1 MEDFNELIRQAQIG
15 DINIKNKLIEMNLPL
30 VTSIAKTFINR
41 GYEFDDLFQI
51 GSIRLIKAIDRFNT
65 NFDVKFSTY
74 AVPLIQGEIKRFIR
88 DDGLIK
94 ISRETKLISQKLYF
108 KQIEL
113 ENKLNRESTIEE
125 LADYTGYSVDIITK
139 TLKATASISSLSQI
153 IHESESNDLTLAD
166 KIQSDFNLEEE
177 VEKNIDIF
185 LLKKCMNKLPKNQK
199 SVMLLRLKE
208 KTQVE
213 IAKLINTSQVQV
225 SRLEKKAIKNI
236 KELMKGAYNNMTNKE
251 KAFKMFAK
259 GKLNKDVAE
268 KLDLSIRTVESYK
281 SNYNKKNGLSN
292 KNKFN
297 KKNKSLALDLFKQ
310 GFNKEQVAKELNI
323 TIDLADY
330 WSKTYNSKNEEDISM
345 NENNINKSD
354 TARVENLPIIDD
366 KSIDNN
372 NSSYIN
378 LAINNMDKENINKMV
393 NILVGNLK
401 EGQYNISFVV
411 K

>member
-51 GSIRLIKAIDRFNT
+51 GSIGLIKAIDKFNT

-153 IHESESNDLTLAD
+153 IHESESNDLTL
-166 KIQSDFNLEEE
+166 QSDFNLEEE

-345 NENNINKSD
+345 NENKINKSD

>member
-51 GSIRLIKAIDRFNT
+51 GSIGLIKAIDKFNT

-125 LADYTGYSVDIITK
+125 LTDYTGYSVDIITK

-153 IHESESNDLTLAD
+153 IHESESNDLTL
-166 KIQSDFNLEEE
+166 QSDFNLEEE

-345 NENNINKSD
+345 NENKINKSD

>member
-15 DINIKNKLIEMNLPL
+15 DINIRNKLIEMNLPL

-51 GSIRLIKAIDRFNT
+51 GSIGLIKAIDRFNID
-65 NFDVKFSTY
+65 FDVKFSTY
-74 AVPLIQGEIKRFIR
+74 AVPLIQGEIKKFIR

-125 LADYTGYSVDIITK
+125 LADYTGYSADIITK

-153 IHESESNDLTLAD
+153 IHESESNNLTLDD

-185 LLKKCMNKLPKNQK
+185 LLKKCMDKLPKNQK
-199 SVMLLRLKE
+199 NVMLLRLKE

-225 SRLEKKAIKNI
+225 SRLEKK
-236 KELMKGAYNNMTNKE
+236 L
-251 KAFKMFAK
+251 
-259 GKLNKDVAE
+259 
-268 KLDLSIRTVESYK
+268 
-281 SNYNKKNGLSN
+281 
-292 KNKFN
+292 
-297 KKNKSLALDLFKQ
+297 
-310 GFNKEQVAKELNI
+310 
-323 TIDLADY
+323 
-330 WSKTYNSKNEEDISM
+330 
-345 NENNINKSD
+345 
-354 TARVENLPIIDD
+354 
-366 KSIDNN
+366 
-372 NSSYIN
+372 
-378 LAINNMDKENINKMV
+378 
-393 NILVGNLK
+393 LK
-401 EGQYNISFVV
+401 I
-411 K
+411 

>member
-51 GSIRLIKAIDRFNT
+51 GSIGLIKAIDRFNT
-65 NFDVKFSTY
+65 DFDVKFSTY
-74 AVPLIQGEIKRFIR
+74 AVPLIQGEIKRFIQ

-185 LLKKCMNKLPKNQK
+185 LLKKCMDKLPKNQK
-199 SVMLLRLKE
+199 NVMLLRLKE

-236 KELMKGAYNNMTNKE
+236 KELMKGAYNDMTNKE
-251 KAFKMFAK
+251 KAFKMFSK

-268 KLDLSIRTVESYK
+268 KLGLSIRTVESYK
-281 SNYNKKNGLSN
+281 SNYNKKNGLN
-292 KNKFN
+292 KNTFKKEN
-297 KKNKSLALDLFKQ
+297 KNLALNLFKQ
-310 GFNKEQVAKELNI
+310 GFSKEQVAKELSI

-330 WSKTYNSKNEEDISM
+330 WNKAYNLKNKEDISM
-345 NENNINKSD
+345 NENKINKSD
-354 TARVENLPIIDD
+354 NAGVENLPIIDD
-366 KSIDNN
+366 RSIDNN

-401 EGQYNISFVV
+401 EGQYDISFVV

>member
-1 MEDFNELIRQAQIG
+1 MQN
-15 DINIKNKLIEMNLPL
+15 
-30 VTSIAKTFINR
+30 V
-41 GYEFDDLFQI
+41 
-51 GSIRLIKAIDRFNT
+51 
-65 NFDVKFSTY
+65 
-74 AVPLIQGEIKRFIR
+74 
-88 DDGLIK
+88 
-94 ISRETKLISQKLYF
+94 
-108 KQIEL
+108 
-113 ENKLNRESTIEE
+113 
-125 LADYTGYSVDIITK
+125 
-139 TLKATASISSLSQI
+139 
-153 IHESESNDLTLAD
+153 
-166 KIQSDFNLEEE
+166 
-177 VEKNIDIF
+177 
-185 LLKKCMNKLPKNQK
+185 C
-199 SVMLLRLKE
+199 
-208 KTQVE
+208 
-213 IAKLINTSQVQV
+213 
-225 SRLEKKAIKNI
+225 
-236 KELMKGAYNNMTNKE
+236 
-251 KAFKMFAK
+251 K

-345 NENNINKSD
+345 NENKINKSD
-354 TARVENLPIIDD
+354 TARVENLPIMDD
-366 KSIDNN
+366 ESIDNN